1 MKNIRVFISYSSR
14 DREAAESIH
23 ERLAAAGF
31 DVWRG
36 QTRLETDWSK
46 EIAYALAES
55 DVLCLLWSEHSAES
69 KWVKHEWLTARALEK
84 RIIPCLFP
92 TAPTLP
98 EPLYNLQGVSFPSLE
113 EGSKQLIE
121 RVKGEAFLPVK
132 YDYKVLPGNS
142 YIPFNPNPF
151 FTGRHAD
158 LLDLYMK
165 MIGNL
170 NKIGINQVGTV
181 GMGGI
186 GKTQLAVEFAY
197 RLSFGFQGI
206 YWVQAADPYRWAD
219 EFISIARD
227 RLKLKVKDPD
237 RPEAERQYIFALQD
251 YFKSHPNT
259 LVVMDNVTDP
269 KLLNNDGYLFGIP
282 PLTLGCDLLFTTRKH
297 FQLPGVSSQSVN
309 ILSSDAAYNLL
320 KSYRVPQTF
329 EEEYAKA
336 ICNAVGNLP
345 LAIILAGAY
354 LRDYRENISFADY
367 SNELKKKRLGSI
379 DIGDMSEE
387 SLATRHVA
395 AVKAT
400 LQSQWE
406 MLKDENARYL
416 FKLAGQFPEAAIIP
430 KARLGL
436 LAGIKPGQSRLDQ
449 PLAKALNQLHD
460 LCLLE
465 KLESDASAARLHPLV
480 RDFAF
485 NLIPEEERG
494 NFRSAAAQNLK
505 EAYFDYPR
513 LEAQVLARGVQKVI
527 EDLQVGIDWWGIDR
541 AQKQDL
547 ELFHGALRL
556 SSHVLFHDQAQLAGQ
571 LIGRLIAQESSGII
585 SFLEQIRTAK
595 RGPWLCPYSASM
607 IPPGGPLIRMLIG
620 HTAQVQTLSL
630 TPDGKRAV
638 SGSMDH
644 TIKVW
649 NLETGRELRTLKGH
663 SSTICAVAVTPD
675 GRRAVSGSWD
685 RTLKVWDLETGQ
697 ELRTLE
703 GHADWVRAVT
713 VTPDGRRA
721 VSGSKDGTL
730 KVWDLETGRELRT
743 LKGHTDEIDA
753 VTVTAEGRRV
763 ISGPWDR
770 TLKVWDLETGRE
782 MASFTEDAKIYAVA
796 MGPDDKTLVAGDMSG
811 RVHFLRLEGFD
822 Q

>member
-1 MKNIRVFISYSSR
+1 MR
-14 DREAAESIH
+14 
-23 ERLAAAGF
+23 
-31 DVWRG
+31 
-36 QTRLETDWSK
+36 
-46 EIAYALAES
+46 
-55 DVLCLLWSEHSAES
+55 
-69 KWVKHEWLTARALEK
+69 HEWLTTRALEK

-92 TAPTLP
+92 TAPPLP
-98 EPLYNLQGVSFPSLE
+98 EPLYNLHGVPFSSLE
-113 EGSKQLIE
+113 EGAKQLIE
-121 RVKGEAFLPVK
+121 RVNGEAFLPVK

-158 LLDLYMK
+158 LLDLYLK

-227 RLKLKVKDPD
+227 RLKLNVKNPD
-237 RPEAERQYIFALQD
+237 KPEAERQYIYALQD
-251 YFKSHPNT
+251 YFKNHPNT
-259 LVVMDNVTDP
+259 LVVMDNVAEP
-269 KLLNNDGYLFGIP
+269 KILNNDGYLFGIP

-309 ILSSDAAYNLL
+309 ILSPDSAYNLF
-320 KSYRVPQTF
+320 KSYRVPETP
-329 EEEYAKA
+329 EAERIARA
-336 ICNAVGNLP
+336 ICNAVGYLP

-354 LRDYRENISFADY
+354 LRDYQGSISFSDY
-367 SNELKKKRLGSI
+367 SEELGKKKLGSI
-379 DIGDMSEE
+379 DIGSMSEE
-387 SLATRHVA
+387 NLATRHVA

-416 FKLAGQFPEAAIIP
+416 FKLAGQFPEGAIIP

-436 LAGIKPGQSRLDQ
+436 LAGIKPGQSKLDQ

-465 KLESDASAARLHPLV
+465 RLEGDASAARLHPLV

-485 NLIPEEERG
+485 NLIPEEERDS
-494 NFRSAAAQNLK
+494 FRGAAAQNLK
-505 EAYFDYPR
+505 DAYFDYPR
-513 LEAQVLARGVQKVI
+513 LEAQVLARGVQQVI
-527 EDLQVGIDWWGIDR
+527 DDLQVGLDWWGKDGED
-541 AQKQDL
+541 KQDL
-547 ELFHGALRL
+547 ELLHGAIRL
-556 SSHVLFHDQAQLAGQ
+556 SSHVLVHDQAQLAGQ
-571 LIGRLIAQESSGII
+571 VIGRLIAHESPRIR

-607 IPPGGPLIRMLIG
+607 MPPGGPLIWTLIG
-620 HTAQVQTLSL
+620 HTAQVATVSL
-630 TPDGKRAV
+630 
-638 SGSMDH
+638 
-644 TIKVW
+644 
-649 NLETGRELRTLKGH
+649 
-663 SSTICAVAVTPD
+663 TPD
-675 GRRAVSGSWD
+675 GRRALSGSHD
-685 RTLKVWDLETGQ
+685 K
-697 ELRTLE
+697 
-703 GHADWVRAVT
+703 
-713 VTPDGRRA
+713 
-721 VSGSKDGTL
+721 TL
-730 KVWDLETGRELRT
+730 KVWDLETGRERRT
-743 LKGHTDEIDA
+743 LAGHADWVNA
-753 VTVTAEGRRV
+753 VSVTSDGRRAL
-763 ISGPWDR
+763 SGSGDN

-782 MASFTEDAKIYAVA
+782 MASFIKDAEILAVA
-796 MGPDDKTLVAGDMSG
+796 LGPDGKTLVAGDDSG